1 MTNDWA
7 KNAADK
13 YISRTGGAPKAAA
26 RLKNPARIGGAFLTP
41 EQFQHVQGIF
51 AFTEF
56 ATPKNGARAARRS
69 LAALLGVTEDDLR
82 AAVKIAIK
90 LGEPLVERRD

>member
-13 YISRTGGAPKAAA
+13 YIGRTGGAPKAAA
-26 RLKNPARIGGAFLTP
+26 RLKNPARIGGTFLTP
-41 EQFQHVQGIF
+41 EQFRHVEAIF
-51 AFTEF
+51 AFTEI
-56 ATPKNGARAARRS
+56 AAPKNGALAVRKS

-82 AAVKIAIK
+82 DAVRMSLK
-90 LGEPLVERRD
+90 LGGR